1 MLACLQSSTNNDQ
14 HHKSLFRTGRGCV
27 GWVHHPN
34 KCSVGDEITA
44 LPTQLRGNHYWLR
57 SFQDVREK
65 SILWGK
71 VYPMKLLNHGADKF
85 YDTIYDG
92 AALPYV
98 LGVRQRLHR
107 LMATLHPGDIA

>member
-1 MLACLQSSTNNDQ
+1 MSPFTSLGLG
-14 HHKSLFRTGRGCV
+14 SLFRTGRGCV
-27 GWVHHPN
+27 GWVHHPH

-71 VYPMKLLNHGADKF
+71 VRLRPTPLAPWS
-85 YDTIYDG
+85 
-92 AALPYV
+92 AACC
-98 LGVRQRLHR
+98 
-107 LMATLHPGDIA
+107 T